1 MDVFEYDVPMTQ
13 AAAKPM
19 TAEEYLEFEAASELR
34 HEFVDGHLHA
44 MAGETLTHDDIV
56 LNIVE
61 ALRPIARAKKCKLH
75 ATSIQTRVRGTR
87 YRYPN
92 IVVSCEDIQN
102 VRLLENPCFIVEV
115 QSDSTAE
122 TDNGAKLEEYTSL
135 ISLQRY
141 AIVSQKTRQVV
152 VYKRN
157 ADGWTFAVL
166 QGLGEF
172 DLPCLETTLSLD
184 QIYAGLTLQTS
195 SDAE

>member
-1 MDVFEYDVPMTQ
+1 MTQ
-13 AAAKPM
+13 VAAKPM
-19 TAEEYLEFEAASELR
+19 TAENYLELEAASEIR
-34 HEFVDGHLHA
+34 HEFVDGVLHA
-44 MAGETLTHDDIV
+44 MAGETLVHDDIV

-75 ATSIQTRVRGTR
+75 ATGIQTRVRGTR
-87 YRYPN
+87 YRYPD

-135 ISLQRY
+135 PSLQRY

-152 VYKRN
+152 VYKRS
-157 ADGWTFAVL
+157 GETWTFAVL
-166 QGLGEF
+166 QGSGEF

-184 QIYAGLTLQTS
+184 QIYAGLELAALES
-195 SDAE
+195 SNDLR